1 MPRILG
7 VEVPNNK
14 KLFIALTSIYGIG
27 KHRAMEI
34 LESTG
39 IDPDK
44 RAKELTDDEISKITH
59 YINEHFL
66 VEGELRQEIQKN
78 ISRLIEIGSYRGYRH
93 KNGLPVRGQKTHAN
107 ARTRKGPRPSK
118 IGKKK

>member
-14 KLFIALTSIYGIG
+14 KLFIALTYIYGIG

-34 LESTG
+34 LEATD

-44 RAKELTDDEISKITH
+44 RAKELSDDEISKITH
-59 YINEHFL
+59 
-66 VEGELRQEIQKN
+66 
-78 ISRLIEIGSYRGYRH
+78 
-93 KNGLPVRGQKTHAN
+93 
-107 ARTRKGPRPSK
+107 
-118 IGKKK
+118 